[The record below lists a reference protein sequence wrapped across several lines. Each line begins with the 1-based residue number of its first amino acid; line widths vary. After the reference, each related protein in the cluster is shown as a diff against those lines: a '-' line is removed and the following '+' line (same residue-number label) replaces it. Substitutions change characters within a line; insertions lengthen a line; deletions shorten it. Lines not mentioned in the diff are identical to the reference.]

1 MEENRYKKLASNTV
15 LFAISS
21 FSGKLLTLLIQP
33 FITYAMRE
41 VEEVGITK
49 LTSQCANLLIP
60 LVGLGISYAV
70 LRFGLDKN
78 YSRRQV
84 YTCGLAAV
92 FGGFILMLLFYPLLK
107 LVPIFTD
114 YAVYLYIYVL
124 MSCLRTLTSQLVR
137 CRQLNRL
144 VAVDGILCSAATL
157 LYNVI
162 FLLGFDLGAKGYL
175 LAIICGDATSTVFMF
190 IVGNVAHY
198 VDFSRFNKK
207 LLVQM
212 LRYSIPLIPAQISF
226 WVINA
231 SDLFFV
237 KGLLGESGNYWS
249 GLLGTGYFLPTIL
262 VTLGTIF
269 YEAWQ
274 LSAVTEQKGREAFF
288 SKVFYIYQ
296 CVMFSC
302 GGHHLAVPAA
312 DAHFPRELL
321 HRLAVCSGADH
332 SYGVQLLQPVFEQH
346 LHGGKAQHA
355 GAVHHAHRRGDQ
367 LRAEL
372 LLHPALGQHGRDLRQ
387 PHQLYGGVYSAVHQH
402 PRAAAG
408 GVLSA
413 AHRHQPGAAD
423 FGDRGDF
430 GPGQVLGGHRHGADG
445 GGVPVQRARHRG
457 HGAASAPEGEKAPG
471 GVKAAR

>member
-1 MEENRYKKLASNTV
+1 M

-21 FSGKLLTLLIQP
+21 FSGKLLTLFIQP

-41 VEEVGITK
+41 GEEGGITK
-49 LTSQCANLLIP
+49 LPSQCANLLIP

-302 GGHHLAVPAA
+302 AAGIIWLCRPVMHIMKSNYYTAWHFVPFLA
-312 DAHFPRELL
+312 
-321 HRLAVCSGADH
+321 LASTCSCFNQFLNSVYVVNKKSTH
-332 SYGVQLLQPVFEQH
+332 SLWTML
-346 LHGGKAQHA
+346 A
-355 GAVHHAHRRGDQ
+355 GAVSNCIMNYFFIKWWGPVGATYASFLGLGVVFTLRAIDAHNMIGMSIHPARVLLNFAVLAGEALVLLAEVPLYGLWTGLITLGIILYNFAGVWMMARLLLPKLFGRRGK
-367 LRAEL
+367 AF
-372 LLHPALGQHGRDLRQ
+372 
-387 PHQLYGGVYSAVHQH
+387 VNAVD
-402 PRAAAG
+402 AWAK
-408 GVLSA
+408 S
-413 AHRHQPGAAD
+413 
-423 FGDRGDF
+423 
-430 GPGQVLGGHRHGADG
+430 
-445 GGVPVQRARHRG
+445 
-457 HGAASAPEGEKAPG
+457 K
-471 GVKAAR
+471 KN

>member
-1 MEENRYKKLASNTV
+1 M
-15 LFAISS
+15 
-21 FSGKLLTLLIQP
+21 
-33 FITYAMRE
+33 
-41 VEEVGITK
+41 
-49 LTSQCANLLIP
+49 
-60 LVGLGISYAV
+60 GLGISYAV

-198 VDFSRFNKK
+198 VDFSHFSKK

-237 KGLLGESGNYWS
+237 KGLMGDSGNYWS

-296 CVMFSC
+296 CVMFSIIWLC
-302 GGHHLAVPAA
+302 QPLMRIFRENFFTAWQFVPVLTIATVFSCFNQFLNSIYMVEKRSTLALYTMLTGAVTNCVLNYFFILRWGSMGATYA
-312 DAHFPRELL
+312 SLISYMVVFILRCINTRGLL
-321 HRLAVCSGADH
+321 RVEFYPLRILINLALLILETVVILGQGKYWAVIVTVLTAAVCLFNVRGTVGMA
-332 SYGVQLLQPVFEQH
+332 LH
-346 LHGGKAQHA
+346 LFQK
-355 GAVHHAHRRGDQ
+355 VKKR
-367 LRAEL
+367 
-372 LLHPALGQHGRDLRQ
+372 
-387 PHQLYGGVYSAVHQH
+387 
-402 PRAAAG
+402 RAA
-408 GVLSA
+408 
-413 AHRHQPGAAD
+413 
-423 FGDRGDF
+423 
-430 GPGQVLGGHRHGADG
+430 
-445 GGVPVQRARHRG
+445 
-457 HGAASAPEGEKAPG
+457 
-471 GVKAAR
+471 

>member
-21 FSGKLLTLLIQP
+21 FSGKLLTLFIQP

-157 LYNVI
+157 LYNVV

-198 VDFSRFNKK
+198 VDFSHFNKK

-249 GLLGTGYFLPTIL
+249 GLLGTGYILPTIL

-302 GGHHLAVPAA
+302 AAGIIWLCQPLMRIFRENFFTAWQFVPVLTIATVFSCFNQFLNSIYMVEKRSTLALYTMLTGAVTNCVLNYFFILRWGSMGATYASLISYMVVFILRCINTRGLLRVEFYPLRILINLALLILETVVILGQGKYWVPIVTVLTA
-312 DAHFPRELL
+312 
-321 HRLAVCSGADH
+321 AVCLFNVRGTVGMA
-332 SYGVQLLQPVFEQH
+332 LH
-346 LHGGKAQHA
+346 LFQK
-355 GAVHHAHRRGDQ
+355 VKKR
-367 LRAEL
+367 
-372 LLHPALGQHGRDLRQ
+372 
-387 PHQLYGGVYSAVHQH
+387 
-402 PRAAAG
+402 RAA
-408 GVLSA
+408 
-413 AHRHQPGAAD
+413 
-423 FGDRGDF
+423 
-430 GPGQVLGGHRHGADG
+430 
-445 GGVPVQRARHRG
+445 
-457 HGAASAPEGEKAPG
+457 
-471 GVKAAR
+471 

>member
-21 FSGKLLTLLIQP
+21 FSGKLLTLFIQP

-237 KGLLGESGNYWS
+237 KGLLGDSGNYWS

-274 LSAVTEQKGREAFF
+274 LSAVTEETDREAFF
-288 SKVFYIYQ
+288 SKIFRVYASVLFC
-296 CVMFSC
+296 CVAGIIMLC
-302 GGHHLAVPAA
+302 
-312 DAHFPRELL
+312 
-321 HRLAVCSGADH
+321 
-332 SYGVQLLQPVFEQH
+332 QLLMRVF
-346 LHGGKAQHA
+346 KAEYFDAWTFVPFLTLCSMLTCMNQFLNSIYVVYKRSTGSLVTMLA
-355 GAVHHAHRRGDQ
+355 GAVLNLILNYCFIRLWGPWGVTLASFLSLMLVFL
-367 LRAEL
+367 LRAYSTRGL
-372 LLHPALGQHGRDLRQ
+372 LEIDFHPAWLILNLALVLAGIWCMMKLTHWALPVVGIT
-387 PHQLYGGVYSAVHQH
+387 AVICVMNI
-402 PRAAAG
+402 RE
-408 GVLSA
+408 VLSMLDTLI
-413 AHRHQPGAAD
+413 GK
-423 FGDRGDF
+423 F
-430 GPGQVLGGHRHGADG
+430 LKKK
-445 GGVPVQRARHRG
+445 
-457 HGAASAPEGEKAPG
+457 KA
-471 GVKAAR
+471 